1 MNGSRTIPAVGVGHA
16 PFRTRRLAHEDLVWA
31 PGHFL
36 TIAIAVGATCIPI
49 VLHLTGQAMGIAACA
64 GIAVLLGLFAA
75 PALPICLIFAYL
87 SQNFVVALVSPAIDS
102 IEQFNAIRA
111 YNFVFTV
118 VAWAAVTG
126 PYWLT
131 RASYDRRF
139 RRIIDLTTAGLVV
152 VGAYFVIGLA
162 ANPSGAIVYMRN
174 IATPILLFQVF
185 AFVAYRHRLSMTIP
199 LLVLALFALGYGY
212 LELLAH
218 DALFRSINGDVY
230 LNWRIKQDYEAGVWV
245 KELHE
250 TGRVMRSYLDTLLVD
265 FLNTPL
271 LQHLELRFYRL
282 LGPNFHFISY
292 AYALAVFCVILCATG
307 RWWYGALALPLLL
320 IVGSKGALVF
330 AVLVMLALIT
340 LLRLRGFAPLLVMT
354 AVLLTYVAVGIL
366 AGIQTQDYHVMGFF
380 GGLRGFMSNP
390 IGRGIGVGG
399 NLSMEMSTI
408 DWSKSQ
414 HLGHTDVAVESS
426 VGVLLYQMGIFAV
439 VVFVALA
446 WIAVRL
452 WRVYLANGERLYAA
466 ASFSV
471 LTVLANGVFQEEA
484 IFAPLAHGIVLA
496 FAGLLLGRAYRTVV
510 YHN

>member
-1 MNGSRTIPAVGVGHA
+1 M
-16 PFRTRRLAHEDLVWA
+16 
-31 PGHFL
+31 
-36 TIAIAVGATCIPI
+36 
-49 VLHLTGQAMGIAACA
+49 
-64 GIAVLLGLFAA
+64 
-75 PALPICLIFAYL
+75 
-87 SQNFVVALVSPAIDS
+87 
-102 IEQFNAIRA
+102 
-111 YNFVFTV
+111 
-118 VAWAAVTG
+118 
-126 PYWLT
+126 
-131 RASYDRRF
+131 
-139 RRIIDLTTAGLVV
+139 
-152 VGAYFVIGLA
+152 
-162 ANPSGAIVYMRN
+162 
-174 IATPILLFQVF
+174 
-185 AFVAYRHRLSMTIP
+185 
-199 LLVLALFALGYGY
+199 
-212 LELLAH
+212 
-218 DALFRSINGDVY
+218 
-230 LNWRIKQDYEAGVWV
+230 
-245 KELHE
+245 
-250 TGRVMRSYLDTLLVD
+250 
-265 FLNTPL
+265 
-271 LQHLELRFYRL
+271 
-282 LGPNFHFISY
+282 
-292 AYALAVFCVILCATG
+292 
-307 RWWYGALALPLLL
+307 LL

-354 AVLLTYVAVGIL
+354 AVLRRPMWRSASL